1 MYVKSN
7 ELGVRSLIK
16 KKDIIELTIE
26 DMAFGGRAY
35 GYVDG
40 ERIEVKHGLRGQRV
54 RAAVSKARRGK
65 YEAKILEVL
74 VPSHLETEETCPH
87 FGSCGG
93 CFFQAVSYEEQ
104 LKEKEDQVKALFQEA
119 QLEGFEWLPIEGSPA
134 IYDYRNKM
142 EFTFGDEE
150 KDGPLTLGMHRRG
163 RHHDIITVDQCRI
176 MDEDFNEILR
186 TILNYFSER
195 KIPHYNGRYHKGY
208 LRHLVIRKAHY
219 TGEILINLVTSTQL
233 QLDMTE
239 LVEKLRNLLMKGRLV
254 GILHTFNDNLAD
266 VVQSDRTDILFGQ
279 DFIIEKLLGLR
290 FKIST
295 FSFFQTNTLAAEKLY
310 SIVADFV
317 GEAENSV
324 IFDLYCGTGT
334 IGQIMAKRASKV
346 IGIEII
352 EDAVKAAR
360 DNAAIN
366 GLENCEFIA
375 GDVRQE
381 VKNLTTKPDIIIL
394 DPPRAGIHPQALQD
408 VISFDA
414 PEIVYVSC
422 NPKTLVVD
430 LKELVKAGYRIDRVK
445 CMDMFPHTPHCEV
458 VAKLERK

>member
-1 MYVKSN
+1 M
-7 ELGVRSLIK
+7 IK
-16 KKDIIELTIE
+16 KKDTIELTIE
-26 DMAFGGRAY
+26 GMEFGGKAY
-35 GYVDG
+35 GYVEG
-40 ERIEVKHGLRGQRV
+40 ERVEIKHGLIGQRV
-54 RAAVSKARRGK
+54 KAAVSKARRGK

-74 VPSHLETEETCPH
+74 ENSHLETEETCPH
-87 FGSCGG
+87 FGGCGG
-93 CFFQAVSYEEQ
+93 CFYQAVAYEEQ
-104 LKEKEDQVKALFQEA
+104 LKEKERQVKTLFQEA
-119 QLEGFEWLPIEGSPA
+119 KLEGFEWLPIEGSPE
-134 IYDYRNKM
+134 IFDYRNKM

-176 MDEDFNEILR
+176 MDEDFNEILK
-186 TILNYFSER
+186 TILEYFSER
-195 KIPHYNGRYHKGY
+195 NIPQYNGRFHKGY

-233 QLDMTE
+233 QLDLTE
-239 LVEKLRNLLMKGRLV
+239 LVEKLRNLLLKGRLV

-310 SIVADFV
+310 SIVGDFV
-317 GEAENSV
+317 GEADNRV

-346 IGIEII
+346 IGIEIV

-360 DNAAIN
+360 DNAALN
-366 GLENCEFIA
+366 GLDNCEFIA
-375 GDVRQE
+375 GDVRLE
-381 VKNLTTKPDIIIL
+381 VKNLKTKPDIIIL

-408 VISFDA
+408 VISFNA

-430 LKELVKAGYRIDRVK
+430 LKELVKAGYKIEKVK
-445 CMDMFPHTPHCEV
+445 CMDMFPHTPHVEV
-458 VAKLERK
+458 VCHLSK